1 MGGRGV
7 KITADTNV
15 LLRAVVQDDQT
26 QAAAAQALLLRAN
39 VIAVP
44 VPVFCEFAWVL
55 RRAYGYSTG
64 DVATAIEA
72 LLEIDTIVTDV
83 PAAEAGIEAL
93 RAGGDFADG
102 AIARQGESLGAS
114 VFASFDRGAVAWLK
128 QGGTAAAAPSELL
141 AVSPPE
147 A

>member
-1 MGGRGV
+1 MGGSEV
-7 KITADTNV
+7 NITADTNV
-15 LLRAVVQDDQT
+15 LLRAIVGDDPIQS
-26 QAAAAQALLLRAN
+26 AAAQALLRRATL
-39 VIAVP
+39 IAVP

-55 RRAYGYSTG
+55 RRGYGYSTG

-83 PAAEAGIEAL
+83 PAAEAGIAAL

-141 AVSPPE
+141 AANPPE

>member
-1 MGGRGV
+1 M

-55 RRAYGYSTG
+55 RRGYGYSTR
-64 DVATAIEA
+64 DVAAAIEA
-72 LLEIDTIVTDV
+72 LLDTDTIVTDV
-83 PAAEAGIEAL
+83 PAVEAGLAAL
-93 RAGGDFADG
+93 HAGGDFADG

-141 AVSPPE
+141 AANPLQ